1 MASTPLADVDALLVI
16 IWVMNIEKMASPPS
30 QVLMLGWWP
39 TGFRRLRWWR
49 PTPSQMLMLG
59 WWPPWFWR
67 LTWWR
72 PPPSQMFPGGQ
83 ISGGQI
89 SRWPNS
95 CLIMPPQKARQTP
108 KANQALNRLTRV
120 TRPIRATKKKHQPG
134 LFQPKDLVG
143 TLLQHTN
150 KAKETHQ
157 TYLTHHNRQTYPRDL
172 IDPSAPPT
180 HYAYI

>member
-1 MASTPLADVDALLVI
+1 MMASTPLADV
-16 IWVMNIEKMASPPS
+16 P
-30 QVLMLGWWP
+30 
-39 TGFRRLRWWR
+39 
-49 PTPSQMLMLG
+49 
-59 WWPPWFWR
+59 
-67 LTWWR
+67 
-72 PPPSQMFPGGQ
+72 
-83 ISGGQI
+83 
-89 SRWPNS
+89 RWPNFRWPNFPMAQLLS
-95 CLIMPPQKARQTP
+95 HHAPQKARQTP

-180 HYAYI
+180 HYAYS